1 MDTVLT
7 NARLV
12 LDDAVVAGTITLR
25 DGRILAI
32 DAGRTTT
39 PAAIDCDGDFI
50 APGLIDLHT
59 DALEGHFVPR
69 PKVFWPDARAAA
81 LAHDGQ
87 TVASGITTVF
97 DAICAGGF
105 DQAKAERRELFG
117 TMLDAVEQGAPL
129 FRADHKVHLR
139 CEMTDPNVLDLVEP
153 TLARP
158 SLAFASLMDHT
169 PGARQW
175 RNVETLRNFLLGIG
189 KDAREAER
197 EIGER
202 TARGRANVARNMP
215 PLVEMLASTGLV
227 RASHDDTT
235 EAHVA
240 EAQAAGCTISEFPT
254 TARGGTGSPRGRSRH
269 HRRGAERGARRL
281 PFRRRRH
288 GCAGAGG
295 PRGRPP
301 RPTTCRRACFRRRRA
316 STPWTAWRCR
326 RPSPSSPATRPR
338 WPASPI
344 AAGSK
349 PGSGPT
355 WVRFRIVEG
364 TPVVRQVAGGRRARL
379 LTRRPFFNNAV
390 GQTPQNSGGTMPT
403 GKPASLSVPASKE
416 SAKIAP
422 LRPST
427 CPGLPHHG
435 EGADDGRD
443 LPRDGAGPCRG
454 PAPDR

>member
-32 DAGRTTT
+32 DAGRATT

-189 KDAREAER
+189 KDAVEAER

-254 TARGGTGSPRGRSRH
+254 TREAALAARAADLATIGGAPNVVRGGSHSGGVAMGALAQEGLVDALASDYVPASLLQAATRLHTVDGMALPQAIALVTRNPAHMAGLADRGRL
-269 HRRGAERGARRL
+269 E
-281 PFRRRRH
+281 
-288 GCAGAGG
+288 AGL
-295 PRGRPP
+295 
-301 RPTTCRRACFRRRRA
+301 RADV
-316 STPWTAWRCR
+316 
-326 RPSPSSPATRPR
+326 
-338 WPASPI
+338 
-344 AAGSK
+344 
-349 PGSGPT
+349 
-355 WVRFRIVEG
+355 VRFRIVEG
-364 TPVVRQVAGGRRARL
+364 TPVVRQVLA
-379 LTRRPFFNNAV
+379 
-390 GQTPQNSGGTMPT
+390 
-403 GKPASLSVPASKE
+403 E
-416 SAKIAP
+416 
-422 LRPST
+422 
-427 CPGLPHHG
+427 G
-435 EGADDGRD
+435 ERVF
-443 LPRDGAGPCRG
+443 
-454 PAPDR
+454 

>member
-32 DAGRTTT
+32 DAGRATT

-175 RNVETLRNFLLGIG
+175 RNVEALRNFLLGIG

-215 PLVEMLASTGLV
+215 PLLEMLASTGLV

-254 TARGGTGSPRGRSRH
+254 TREAALAARAADLATIGGAPNVVRGGSHSGGVAMGALAQEGLVDALASDYVPASLLQAATRLHTVDGMALPQAIALVTRNPAQMAGLTDRGRL
-269 HRRGAERGARRL
+269 E
-281 PFRRRRH
+281 
-288 GCAGAGG
+288 AGL
-295 PRGRPP
+295 
-301 RPTTCRRACFRRRRA
+301 RADV
-316 STPWTAWRCR
+316 
-326 RPSPSSPATRPR
+326 
-338 WPASPI
+338 
-344 AAGSK
+344 
-349 PGSGPT
+349 
-355 WVRFRIVEG
+355 VRFRIVEG
-364 TPVVRQVAGGRRARL
+364 TPVVRQVLA
-379 LTRRPFFNNAV
+379 
-390 GQTPQNSGGTMPT
+390 
-403 GKPASLSVPASKE
+403 E
-416 SAKIAP
+416 
-422 LRPST
+422 
-427 CPGLPHHG
+427 G
-435 EGADDGRD
+435 ERVF
-443 LPRDGAGPCRG
+443 
-454 PAPDR
+454 

>member
-12 LDDAVVAGTITLR
+12 LDDAVVTGTITLR

-32 DAGRTTT
+32 DEGRATT

-105 DQAKAERRELFG
+105 DQAKAERRDLFG
-117 TMLDAVEQGAPL
+117 TMLDAVERGAPL

-139 CEMTDPNVLDLVEP
+139 CEMTDPDLLDLVEP

-158 SLAFASLMDHT
+158 GLAFASLMDHT

-175 RNVETLRNFLLGIG
+175 RNVDTLRNFLLGIG
-189 KDAREAER
+189 KDAAEAER

-240 EAQAAGCTISEFPT
+240 EARAAGCTISEFPT
-254 TARGGTGSPRGRSRH
+254 TREAALAARAADLATIGGAPNVVRGGSHSGGVAMGALAQEGLVDALASDYVPASLLQAATRLHTVDGMALPQAIALVTRNPAQMAGLADRGR
-269 HRRGAERGARRL
+269 L
-281 PFRRRRH
+281 
-288 GCAGAGG
+288 
-295 PRGRPP
+295 
-301 RPTTCRRACFRRRRA
+301 
-316 STPWTAWRCR
+316 
-326 RPSPSSPATRPR
+326 
-338 WPASPI
+338 
-344 AAGSK
+344 AAGLRADL
-349 PGSGPT
+349 
-355 WVRFRIVEG
+355 VRFRIVEG
-364 TPVVRQVAGGRRARL
+364 TPVVRQVLVEAERV
-379 LTRRPFFNNAV
+379 F
-390 GQTPQNSGGTMPT
+390 
-403 GKPASLSVPASKE
+403 
-416 SAKIAP
+416 
-422 LRPST
+422 
-427 CPGLPHHG
+427 
-435 EGADDGRD
+435 
-443 LPRDGAGPCRG
+443 
-454 PAPDR
+454 

>member
-32 DAGRTTT
+32 DAGRATT

-175 RNVETLRNFLLGIG
+175 RNVEALRNFLLGIG

-254 TARGGTGSPRGRSRH
+254 TREAALAARAADLATIGGAPNVVRGGSHSGGVAMGALAQEGLVDALASDYVPASLLQAATRLHTMDGMALPQAIALVTRNPAQMAGLADRGRL
-269 HRRGAERGARRL
+269 E
-281 PFRRRRH
+281 
-288 GCAGAGG
+288 AGL
-295 PRGRPP
+295 
-301 RPTTCRRACFRRRRA
+301 RADV
-316 STPWTAWRCR
+316 
-326 RPSPSSPATRPR
+326 
-338 WPASPI
+338 
-344 AAGSK
+344 
-349 PGSGPT
+349 
-355 WVRFRIVEG
+355 VRFRIVEG
-364 TPVVRQVAGGRRARL
+364 TPVVRQVLA
-379 LTRRPFFNNAV
+379 
-390 GQTPQNSGGTMPT
+390 
-403 GKPASLSVPASKE
+403 E
-416 SAKIAP
+416 
-422 LRPST
+422 
-427 CPGLPHHG
+427 G
-435 EGADDGRD
+435 ERVF
-443 LPRDGAGPCRG
+443 
-454 PAPDR
+454 

>member
-32 DAGRTTT
+32 DAGRATT

-227 RASHDDTT
+227 LASHDDTT

-254 TARGGTGSPRGRSRH
+254 TREAALAARAADLATIGGAPNVVRGGSHSGGVAMGALAQEGLVDALASDYVPASLLQAATRLHTVDGMALPQAIALVTRNPAQMAGLADRGRL
-269 HRRGAERGARRL
+269 E
-281 PFRRRRH
+281 
-288 GCAGAGG
+288 AGL
-295 PRGRPP
+295 
-301 RPTTCRRACFRRRRA
+301 RADV
-316 STPWTAWRCR
+316 
-326 RPSPSSPATRPR
+326 
-338 WPASPI
+338 
-344 AAGSK
+344 
-349 PGSGPT
+349 
-355 WVRFRIVEG
+355 VRFRIVEG
-364 TPVVRQVAGGRRARL
+364 TPVVRQVLA
-379 LTRRPFFNNAV
+379 
-390 GQTPQNSGGTMPT
+390 
-403 GKPASLSVPASKE
+403 E
-416 SAKIAP
+416 
-422 LRPST
+422 
-427 CPGLPHHG
+427 G
-435 EGADDGRD
+435 ERVF
-443 LPRDGAGPCRG
+443 
-454 PAPDR
+454 

>member
-32 DAGRTTT
+32 DAGRATT

-189 KDAREAER
+189 KDAGEAER

-254 TARGGTGSPRGRSRH
+254 TREAALAARAADLATIGGAPNVVRGGSHSGGVAMGALAQEGLVDALASDYMPASLLQAATRLYTMDGMALPQAIALVTRNPAQMAGLADRGRL
-269 HRRGAERGARRL
+269 E
-281 PFRRRRH
+281 
-288 GCAGAGG
+288 AGL
-295 PRGRPP
+295 
-301 RPTTCRRACFRRRRA
+301 RADV
-316 STPWTAWRCR
+316 
-326 RPSPSSPATRPR
+326 
-338 WPASPI
+338 
-344 AAGSK
+344 
-349 PGSGPT
+349 
-355 WVRFRIVEG
+355 VRFRIVES
-364 TPVVRQVAGGRRARL
+364 TPVVRQVLA
-379 LTRRPFFNNAV
+379 
-390 GQTPQNSGGTMPT
+390 
-403 GKPASLSVPASKE
+403 E
-416 SAKIAP
+416 
-422 LRPST
+422 
-427 CPGLPHHG
+427 G
-435 EGADDGRD
+435 ERVF
-443 LPRDGAGPCRG
+443 
-454 PAPDR
+454 

>member
-32 DAGRTTT
+32 DAGRATT

-189 KDAREAER
+189 KDAGEAER

-254 TARGGTGSPRGRSRH
+254 TREAALAARAADLATIGGAPNVVRGGSHSGGVAMGALAQEGLVDALASDYVPASLLQAATRLHTVDGMALPHAIALVTRNPAQMAGLADRGRL
-269 HRRGAERGARRL
+269 EARL
-281 PFRRRRH
+281 
-288 GCAGAGG
+288 
-295 PRGRPP
+295 
-301 RPTTCRRACFRRRRA
+301 RADV
-316 STPWTAWRCR
+316 
-326 RPSPSSPATRPR
+326 
-338 WPASPI
+338 
-344 AAGSK
+344 
-349 PGSGPT
+349 
-355 WVRFRIVEG
+355 VRFRIVEG
-364 TPVVRQVAGGRRARL
+364 TPVVRQVLA
-379 LTRRPFFNNAV
+379 
-390 GQTPQNSGGTMPT
+390 
-403 GKPASLSVPASKE
+403 E
-416 SAKIAP
+416 
-422 LRPST
+422 
-427 CPGLPHHG
+427 G
-435 EGADDGRD
+435 ERVF
-443 LPRDGAGPCRG
+443 
-454 PAPDR
+454 

>member
-32 DAGRTTT
+32 DAGRATT

-175 RNVETLRNFLLGIG
+175 RNVEALRNFLLGIG

-227 RASHDDTT
+227 LASHDDTT

-254 TARGGTGSPRGRSRH
+254 TREAALAARAADLATIGGAPNVVRGGSHSGGVAMGALAQEGLVDALASDYVPASLLQAATRLHTVDGMALPQAIALVTRNPAHMAGLADRGRL
-269 HRRGAERGARRL
+269 E
-281 PFRRRRH
+281 
-288 GCAGAGG
+288 AGL
-295 PRGRPP
+295 
-301 RPTTCRRACFRRRRA
+301 RADV
-316 STPWTAWRCR
+316 
-326 RPSPSSPATRPR
+326 
-338 WPASPI
+338 
-344 AAGSK
+344 
-349 PGSGPT
+349 
-355 WVRFRIVEG
+355 VRFRIVEG
-364 TPVVRQVAGGRRARL
+364 TPVVRQVLA
-379 LTRRPFFNNAV
+379 
-390 GQTPQNSGGTMPT
+390 
-403 GKPASLSVPASKE
+403 E
-416 SAKIAP
+416 
-422 LRPST
+422 
-427 CPGLPHHG
+427 G
-435 EGADDGRD
+435 ERVF
-443 LPRDGAGPCRG
+443 
-454 PAPDR
+454 

>member
-32 DAGRTTT
+32 DAGRATT

-189 KDAREAER
+189 KDAGEAER

-215 PLVEMLASTGLV
+215 PLVEMLASTSLV

-254 TARGGTGSPRGRSRH
+254 TREAALAARAADLATIGGAPNVVRGGSHSGGVAMGALAQEGLVDALASDYVPASLLQAATRLHTVDGMALPQAIALVTRNPAQMAGLADRGRL
-269 HRRGAERGARRL
+269 E
-281 PFRRRRH
+281 
-288 GCAGAGG
+288 AGL
-295 PRGRPP
+295 
-301 RPTTCRRACFRRRRA
+301 RADV
-316 STPWTAWRCR
+316 
-326 RPSPSSPATRPR
+326 
-338 WPASPI
+338 
-344 AAGSK
+344 
-349 PGSGPT
+349 
-355 WVRFRIVEG
+355 VRFRIVEG
-364 TPVVRQVAGGRRARL
+364 TPVVRQVLA
-379 LTRRPFFNNAV
+379 
-390 GQTPQNSGGTMPT
+390 
-403 GKPASLSVPASKE
+403 E
-416 SAKIAP
+416 
-422 LRPST
+422 
-427 CPGLPHHG
+427 G
-435 EGADDGRD
+435 ERVF
-443 LPRDGAGPCRG
+443 
-454 PAPDR
+454 